1 MSPNSIYF
9 SDDALGDT
17 VAMWIGLRTEKSGSD
32 GSYGYRTK
40 WVDGMYDAYTHFAPG
55 TELKENQCFQIS
67 SENEKVILNIFINIW
82 ITDPQSTFV
91 SEHLIG
97 LI

>member
-55 TELKENQCFQIS
+55 TELRENQCFQIS
-67 SENEKVILNIFINIW
+67 SENEKVF
-82 ITDPQSTFV
+82 PTFA
-91 SEHLIG
+91 
-97 LI
+97 